1 MNEFEW
7 RQQMRDL
14 RQPIAPHHDLWGA
27 IDAALEARGGNAA
40 ATPTARHASRQP
52 WLLAAALAGA
62 FLLAGGIG
70 LRLHRNAS
78 AVAGSTPALTNA
90 AAAPWSSPDP
100 RLSGAAIELDAA
112 RLELQQAMQQSP
124 HSPALQRLLARTEQQ
139 QTQLRQLV
147 HEAG

>member
-7 RQQMRDL
+7 RQQMRSL
-14 RQPIAPHHDLWGA
+14 RQPIEPGRDLWGA
-27 IDAALEARGGNAA
+27 IDAALEAHDGNLTAPQ
-40 ATPTARHASRQP
+40 ATRQP
-52 WLLAAALAGA
+52 WLLAAALASA

-70 LRLHRNAS
+70 LRLHRNATTATDGATALAKS
-78 AVAGSTPALTNA
+78 AWNPS
-90 AAAPWSSPDP
+90 DP

-139 QTQLRQLV
+139 QTQLRHLV

>member
-7 RQQMRDL
+7 RQQMRNL
-14 RQPIAPHHDLWGA
+14 RQPTAPRRDLWNA
-27 IDAALEARGGNAA
+27 IDAALEARGDHAP
-40 ATPTARHASRQP
+40 ATPVTHHASPQP
-52 WLLAAALAGA
+52 WLLAAALAAA

-78 AVAGSTPALTNA
+78 PMMDGA
-90 AAAPWSSPDP
+90 AALARAPSPWNPSDP
-100 RLSGAAIELDAA
+100 RFSGAAIELDAA
-112 RLELQQAMQQSP
+112 RLELRQAMQQSP
-124 HSPALQRLLARTEQQ
+124 HSPSLQRLLARTEQQ

>member
-7 RQQMRDL
+7 RQQMRSL
-14 RQPIAPHHDLWGA
+14 RQPIAPGRDLWGA
-27 IDAALEARGGNAA
+27 IDAALEARDCNTTVSP
-40 ATPTARHASRQP
+40 ATPRTTHRP
-52 WLLAAALAGA
+52 WLLAAALASA

-70 LRLHRNAS
+70 LRLHRNAT
-78 AVAGSTPALTNA
+78 AVAGGDADALAKSAWN
-90 AAAPWSSPDP
+90 PSDP

-139 QTQLRQLV
+139 QTQLRHLV

>member
-7 RQQMRDL
+7 RQQMRSL
-14 RQPIAPHHDLWGA
+14 RQPIAPGRDLWGA
-27 IDAALEARGGNAA
+27 IAAALEAHDGNVTAPQ
-40 ATPTARHASRQP
+40 ATRQP
-52 WLLAAALAGA
+52 WLLAAALATA

-70 LRLHRNAS
+70 LRLHRNATTATDGATALAKS
-78 AVAGSTPALTNA
+78 AWNPS
-90 AAAPWSSPDP
+90 DP

-139 QTQLRQLV
+139 QTQLRHLV

>member
-7 RQQMRDL
+7 RQQMRSL
-14 RQPIAPHHDLWGA
+14 RQPVAPRRDLWGA
-27 IDAALEARGGNAA
+27 IDAALEARDDDAA
-40 ATPTARHASRQP
+40 AAPAARHASRQP

-62 FLLAGGIG
+62 FLLAGSIG
-70 LRLHRNAS
+70 LRLHRDAGTVTGNA
-78 AVAGSTPALTNA
+78 PALTNA
-90 AAAPWSSPDP
+90 PAPWNPSDP

-112 RLELQQAMQQSP
+112 RLELQQAIQQSP
-124 HSPALQRLLARTEQQ
+124 HSPALQRLLARTERQ

>member
-7 RQQMRDL
+7 RQQMRNL
-14 RQPIAPHHDLWGA
+14 RRPVTPGRDLWDA
-27 IDAALEARGGNAA
+27 IDAALERREDDAA
-40 ATPTARHASRQP
+40 PTQTTRRATQRP
-52 WLLAAALAGA
+52 WLLAAALACV

-70 LRLHRNAS
+70 LRLH
-78 AVAGSTPALTNA
+78 LKA
-90 AAAPWSSPDP
+90 AAASGSGNAPALANASWNPPDP
-100 RLSGAAIELDAA
+100 RFSGAAIELDAA

-139 QTQLRQLV
+139 QTQLRHLV

>member
-7 RQQMRDL
+7 RQQMRKL
-14 RQPIAPHHDLWGA
+14 HQPIAPGRDLWGA
-27 IDAALEARGGNAA
+27 IDTALVDRDDS
-40 ATPTARHASRQP
+40 ATPARAARHASRQLQP
-52 WLLAAALAGA
+52 WLFAAALAGV

-70 LRLHRNAS
+70 LRLHRHAT
-78 AVAGSTPALTNA
+78 AAMDGAPALANTSWN
-90 AAAPWSSPDP
+90 PSDP

-124 HSPALQRLLARTEQQ
+124 HSPSLQRLLARTEQQ
-139 QTQLRQLV
+139 QTQLRHLV